1 MSDGSAG
8 ESAKI
13 ALDGM
18 AGLVVLGTLTS
29 FLPPFAAFLAIIY
42 TMIRI
47 WETETVKGM
56 TGRLPP
62 RDRYRDSDID
72 SDEE

>member
-1 MSDGSAG
+1 MSVGNGAG
-8 ESAKI
+8 EGAKL

-18 AGLVVLGTLTS
+18 AGLVVVGTLTS
-29 FLPPFAAFLAIIY
+29 LLPPVAAFLAIIY

-47 WETETVKGM
+47 WETDTVKGW

-62 RDRYRDSDID
+62 
-72 SDEE
+72 DEGGK